1 MRRWLLLVFYLSF
14 IVPSWGQAPAFDHYT
29 VENGLSQNS
38 VLSIIQDNKGFM
50 WFGTRFGLNRFDGV
64 RFKVYKQRT
73 GDSTSLNDDYTTA
86 LLADRNGS
94 IWVGSMTGL
103 VKYNPEADAFQRIH
117 SPSQYNGIRCLLQD
131 HKGNVW
137 AGLTN
142 GIGFIPA
149 GQTAIAKVIYLPN
162 TQPSDPANRCRALI
176 EDHSGFIWAGTEDGL
191 VKISPAE
198 GGEYHFQVFR
208 NDGAQGPSDNHI
220 NCIIEDASGHIWA
233 GTQKGGLQQTD
244 NNGQHWVHYLHD
256 PNNPSSLV
264 CNTIRK
270 ITIDNQGRLWIGT
283 LEGLSIFQPVSSQ
296 FINAQ
301 HNPEEAS
308 SLNQNSIYSLCQDQ
322 SGSMWIGTYFGG
334 VNVTYAYHT
343 PFNLIQNKQTPTGI
357 SSGVVS
363 GITEDAQNNLWIGT
377 EGGGIN
383 YLNRNTHKVTVY
395 KNIPGSPFSLGSNLV
410 KVMYRDPMGRI
421 WAGTHGGGLNLY
433 DPDLHGFRHLL
444 YNPDE
449 EGSSIKEIT
458 AVLLD
463 HSGYLWAGS
472 QTGLQFFREA
482 SPGRFVAVPAPFKLL
497 PDQYNTV
504 RALWEA
510 PDHKIW
516 IGENSG
522 LFLYDPL
529 LGQCS
534 RLDSGNINCLKE
546 DTKGRIWVG
555 RYYAGVSVYDPSKR
569 TWIHYGQ
576 KDGLPNDNIVGIQ
589 EDNLGNMWFS
599 TDNGLVKYDLGEQLF
614 TTYTQTDGLAGNEFN
629 YFSSYKSESGELFF
643 GGFNGLTSFYPDQL
657 GTNNCNAP
665 IVFTGLR
672 LFNREAPVGQLISR
686 SMTYTTSLNLKANQN
701 VFTVEFALLNF
712 VKSNKNKYAYMLEGF
727 DREWHYT
734 SDPSVNYMN
743 LPPGAYTLMVKG
755 ANNDGIW
762 SKPIQMSITI
772 LPPLWNTW
780 WAWCLYLLGVSSVL
794 FLVIRYFWIQALL
807 RKDQV
812 LHQAKLNFFTNV
824 SHEIR
829 TRLTLISGPIEH
841 ILQGKEDG
849 MLSRQLQ
856 HVKHNADRLMALVEE
871 LMDFRKAETQHLRL
885 HVSALNIVAFAR
897 DIFTSFGDLSASRRI
912 HTDFI
917 ASEEELLVWFD
928 PIQMEKVICN
938 LLSNAFKFTPE
949 GGYISLTIE
958 LRKGAV
964 ELRVTD
970 NGIGI
975 APEHMEKLFTNYF
988 QADDKHTQN
997 TGYGIGLALSKRIVQ
1012 LHKGQ
1017 LTVESQLSAGAG
1029 AGAGTGAMPGTGTG
1043 AKGVGGAGAGPGAN
1057 RTCFTLML
1065 LQGADHFS
1073 AAELQSAPTG
1083 SAHASSGA
1091 WTSLSQA
1098 GTLTAASNAGSV
1110 PSGKPSLLL
1119 VEDNPEV
1126 RAFLS
1131 QMLAPRF
1138 QIWEAPNGVIGV
1150 EIAVREIPDLIISD
1164 IMMPEMDGLSF
1175 CETIKS
1181 DPRTNHIPVIL
1192 LTAKT
1197 ASEHLIH
1204 GLERGADVY
1213 LTKPFSLQ
1221 VLELHI
1227 RNLLAASER
1236 IRVHYG
1242 ARFRAEPGRSGGFAG
1257 PVDGGLLRSGRV
1269 DGGLRRSG
1277 VEGTPSPV
1285 HEAFLRELVDIIESH
1300 LDNPDFDVP
1309 LLSTKMAMSQSVL
1322 YKKVKAITDMS
1333 VGDFIRQIRF
1343 HKAARLLEERQLS
1356 VYEVAYSVGFNDSK
1370 YFSREFKKQFGKT
1383 PSEYARDSA

>member
-1 MRRWLLLVFYLSF
+1 MRRWLLLVFSYFF
-14 IVPSWGQAPAFDHYT
+14 ITPSRGQSPAFDHYT

-86 LLADRNGS
+86 LLADRSGS

-117 SPSQYNGIRCLLQD
+117 SPGQYNGVRCLLQD

-137 AGLTN
+137 VGLTN
-142 GIGFIPA
+142 GIGFIPT
-149 GQTAIAKVIYLPN
+149 GQTTIAKVIYLPN

-208 NDGAQGPSDNHI
+208 TDGAQGPLDNHI
-220 NCIIEDASGHIWA
+220 NCITEDASGHIWV

-256 PNNPSSLV
+256 PHHPSSLV

-270 ITIDNQGRLWIGT
+270 INIDHQGRLWIGT
-283 LEGLSIFQPVSSQ
+283 LEGLSIFQPVSGQ
-296 FINAQ
+296 FTNAQ
-301 HNPEEAS
+301 HNPDEES

-334 VNVTYAYHT
+334 VNVNYAYHT

-363 GITEDAQNNLWIGT
+363 GITEDAQHNLWIGT

-383 YLNRNTHKVTVY
+383 YLNRSTHTVTVY

-410 KVMYRDPMGRI
+410 KVMYKDPMGRI

-482 SPGRFVAVPAPFKLL
+482 APGSFLEVPIPFKLL
-497 PDQYNTV
+497 PDQNNTV
-504 RALWEA
+504 RAIWEG
-510 PDHKIW
+510 PDHKVW

-522 LFLYDPL
+522 LFLYDPSS
-529 LGQCS
+529 GQCS
-534 RLDSGNINCLKE
+534 RLDSGNINCLRE

-555 RYYAGVSVYDPSKR
+555 RYFAGVSVYDPAKKS
-569 TWIHYGQ
+569 WIHYGQ

-643 GGFNGLTSFYPDQL
+643 GGFNGLTTFYPDQL
-657 GTNNCNAP
+657 GTNNFNAP
-665 IVFTGLR
+665 LVFTGLR
-672 LFNREAPVGQLISR
+672 LFNSEAPVGQLISR
-686 SMTYTTSLNLKANQN
+686 SMTYTTSLSLKANQN

-762 SKPIQMSITI
+762 SNPIQMSVTI

-780 WAWCLYLLGVSSVL
+780 WAWCLYLLGVGSVL

-849 MLSRQLQ
+849 LLSRQLQ

-928 PIQMEKVICN
+928 SIQMEKVICN

-970 NGIGI
+970 NGKGI
-975 APEHMEKLFTNYF
+975 APEHLQKLFTNYF

-1017 LTVESQLSAGAG
+1017 LTVDSALRPE
-1029 AGAGTGAMPGTGTG
+1029 PGG
-1043 AKGVGGAGAGPGAN
+1043 N
-1057 RTCFTLML
+1057 RTCFTLVL
-1065 LQGADHFS
+1065 LTGQDHFNSEELLPRS
-1073 AAELQSAPTG
+1073 ADWLVEPVHGLPSSAQGLPSSAQSLPS
-1083 SAHASSGA
+1083 SAHR
-1091 WTSLSQA
+1091 
-1098 GTLTAASNAGSV
+1098 LTAVAHGQLAPVDGTIA
-1110 PSGKPSLLL
+1110 SGKPSLLL

-1126 RAFLS
+1126 RAFLA

-1164 IMMPEMDGLSF
+1164 IMMPEMDGLTF

-1227 RNLLAASER
+1227 RNLLVASER

-1242 ARFRAEPGRSGGFAG
+1242 AKFSAEPGRSGGFAG
-1257 PVDGGLLRSGRV
+1257 GGVRLSGDRTQP
-1269 DGGLRRSG
+1269 GGG
-1277 VEGTPSPV
+1277 FAGPAEGIPSPV
-1285 HEAFLRELVDIIESH
+1285 HEAFLRELVNIIESH
-1300 LDNPDFDVP
+1300 LDNPDFNVP
-1309 LLSTKMAMSQSVL
+1309 MLSTKMAMSQSVL
-1322 YKKVKAITDMS
+1322 YKKIKAITDMS

-1343 HKAARLLEERQLS
+1343 RKAARLLEERQLS

-1383 PSEYARDSA
+1383 PSEYARDPA